1 MILLALLAECWAPP
15 VQVGMAA
22 ELYVARA
29 VSKRTGGSYRL
40 IASSRSLSPN
50 DPNLQCGDP
59 CGSGQGHGP
68 QAYVAV
74 AGGGRRGG
82 EGEACGRH
90 VGWFSSKELRSS
102 RGVAVSSLHGCGEGG
117 EETTAMASIFIA
129 DLLSCCRFQQTAAYA
144 A

>member
-1 MILLALLAECWAPP
+1 
-15 VQVGMAA
+15 MAA

-40 IASSRSLSPN
+40 MTSSRSLPPH

-59 CGSGQGHGP
+59 CGSGQGHGS

-74 AGGGRRGG
+74 AGGGRRGR
-82 EGEACGRH
+82 EGEASGRH

-102 RGVAVSSLHGCGEGG
+102 RGMAVSSLHGCSEGG
-117 EETTAMASIFIA
+117 KPTTAMARMFIA
-129 DLLSCCRFQQTAAYA
+129 DLLSCYRFQLTAAYA